1 MAPLFG
7 RATASATSLLFVR
20 HGVTEM
26 NEYLTKVPYLSPG
39 FVDPPLYDTRLSQTG
54 VRQASEALRDQLR
67 REHLRRPIELVICSP
82 LSRALMTAD
91 LGLGDIQVPCLVDPD
106 LAERHYLSSDVGRS
120 PKELASEFPRF
131 ASALEALPESWWWQ
145 ADAAAER
152 EAHTARLALQGG
164 REPLR
169 GVALPVEPQAVF
181 TSRLELFKS
190 QLLARPERSVAVV
203 AHWAVFYSLLGK
215 SLHNCE
221 IVVCKDTDLLPDL
234 VSPPG

>member
-1 MAPLFG
+1 MVSSSSVAKTLI
-7 RATASATSLLFVR
+7 LIR
-20 HGVTEM
+20 HGLSEM
-26 NEYLTKVPYLSPG
+26 NVHLRSYPYGKRG
-39 FVDPPLYDTRLSQTG
+39 FYDPPLYDARLTAEG
-54 VRQASEALRDQLR
+54 MEQARALVPTLVEHHR
-67 REHLRRPIELVICSP
+67 REPISLIIASP
-82 LSRALMTAD
+82 LSRALSTAELAFSELD
-91 LGLGDIQVPCLVDPD
+91 VPTEVSPLIS
-106 LAERHYLSSDVGRS
+106 ERAYLSSDRGRS
-120 PKELASEFPRF
+120 PAELAVAYPRF
-131 ASALEALPESWWWQ
+131 APGLRALPESWWWQ

-203 AHWAVFYSLLGK
+203 VHWAVIYSLLGK

-234 VSPPG
+234 VNPPG